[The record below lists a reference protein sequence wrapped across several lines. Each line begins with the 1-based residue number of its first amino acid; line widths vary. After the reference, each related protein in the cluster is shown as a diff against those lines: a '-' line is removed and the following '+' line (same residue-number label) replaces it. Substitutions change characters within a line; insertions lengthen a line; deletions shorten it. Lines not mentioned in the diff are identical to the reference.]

1 MSKNRFEIGD
11 LVRYKRFPR
20 YYLGLVLDE
29 AFTHSL
35 SSAEA
40 HGARVDYHQVLIYG
54 LQSPADLSWYDADSW
69 ELIAKLDER

>member
-29 AFTHSL
+29 ADVA
-35 SSAEA
+35 AEA
-40 HGARVDYHQVLIYG
+40 YGARVDYHQVLIYD